1 MNKKVNKFCC
11 IKVLRFN
18 FSINMNKCK
27 IKNFFKNQMVLN
39 NTKNIIYLIMI
50 LIKFFNKKLIIL
62 IKYFI

>member
-27 IKNFFKNQMVLN
+27 IKK
-39 NTKNIIYLIMI
+39 K
-50 LIKFFNKKLIIL
+50 NKKLNG
-62 IKYFI
+62 IK